1 MALLFVVSNNYL
13 FVSCSAEDNKQQD
26 GLTEDDHY
34 DDPHELAD
42 PYSES
47 PDEIENY
54 GKANSLTFA
63 KLRLYSE

>member
-1 MALLFVVSNNYL
+1 MALRFVVTNNYL

-26 GLTEDDHY
+26 GLTEDDYY
-34 DDPHELAD
+34 DEHELAD